1 MKFDEMLEIR
11 PAYVPSGYRFR
22 RSLHGKI
29 FDGFDSEL
37 DQVMLIYGAG
47 WTDEAA
53 TRPLRVYIGPSNGGT
68 VLFGTEEQRGQ
79 ELDIGI
85 VGARTNYHEGRW
97 ALGPGID
104 TRPAGDVVV
113 HWDTSDDHSL
123 TVIYNGL
130 VYAVRG
136 SRLNGVTLDELV
148 KVAKSLPY

>member
-53 TRPLRVYIGPSNGGT
+53 TRPLRVYIGPSKRWDGPIRNRRTAGSRARYWHCRCSHE
-68 VLFGTEEQRGQ
+68 LPRGKMGSRPW
-79 ELDIGI
+79 DRH
-85 VGARTNYHEGRW
+85 ATSRGRRG
-97 ALGPGID
+97 ALGHQ
-104 TRPAGDVVV
+104 R
-113 HWDTSDDHSL
+113 
-123 TVIYNGL
+123 
-130 VYAVRG
+130 
-136 SRLNGVTLDELV
+136 
-148 KVAKSLPY
+148 